1 MIVKIVDIM
10 RSDKRK
16 DDEFRSVKIKLNV
29 VKSALG
35 SCYFEMG
42 KTAVIAATYGPQDVK
57 PKHLEDAEKGIIMCN
72 YNMLPFSVEGDRKRP
87 GYDRRSVEISKVVKE
102 SLEPAIFLEE
112 YAKYLINIDM
122 QILQA
127 DAGTRVVAI
136 NAAALALACAGISMR
151 DIVSAVAV
159 GRANGKILVDLTKEE
174 EDAEDAIDTPIAI
187 MPKFGEITLLQ
198 MDGIASVDDMKKIIK
213 QGEAACQKIAELQ
226 RNALKNGIHSI

>member
-1 MIVKIVDIM
+1 M
-10 RSDKRK
+10 RNDKRK
-16 DDEFRSVKIKLNV
+16 DNDFREVKIKLNV
-29 VKSALG
+29 VKAALG

-42 KTAVIAATYGPQDVK
+42 KTAVLAATYGPQDVK
-57 PKHLEDAEKGIIMCN
+57 PKHLENPEKGILMCN
-72 YNMLPFSVEGDRKRP
+72 YNMMPFSVSGERKKP

-112 YAKYLINIDM
+112 YTKCLINIDI

-151 DIVSAVAV
+151 DIVSAVSV
-159 GRANGKILVDLTKEE
+159 GRANGKILIDLTKEE

-187 MPKFGEITLLQ
+187 MPNSGEITLLQ
-198 MDGIASVDDMKKIIK
+198 MDGIASVLDMKKIIK
-213 QGEAACQKIAELQ
+213 QGKEACLKIAELQ
-226 RNALKNGIHSI
+226 RNALKNGIYSI